1 MNPRLISQVIILWLL
16 LPLAG
21 LVNGCFSTDDS
32 KNLGSTVE
40 PLPPVFLV
48 GPVAA
53 LLTNAGGF
61 SAHVVLSNDVR
72 RLKAVTGELFVRDGK
87 LLFAADPL
95 NKNSGGAFV
104 YVADLVEHQG
114 FVWSEA
120 LQGYAPVSLSG
131 SPAGLSTHLNDGLV
145 KIDGHPCQVE
155 QAIVKMSDGSTNS
168 FRVFRALDLNR
179 VPVLISS
186 SSNSPAITLSLSKIR
201 PGSPPADLFTPP
213 PDFTKYTSPEM
224 MLTELI
230 MRQHNLVRRPTSA
243 SETIYNSRTGK

>member
-1 MNPRLISQVIILWLL
+1 MSVRRISQFVLLGLL
-16 LPLAG
+16 LLLAG
-21 LVNGCFSTDDS
+21 LVNGCFSSDES
-32 KNLGSTVE
+32 RNLASAIE

-72 RLKAVTGELFVRDGK
+72 RLKTVTGELFVREGK

-95 NKNSGGAFV
+95 TKNSGGAFV
-104 YVADLVEHQG
+104 YVADLVDHQG

-131 SPAGLSTHLNDGLV
+131 SPADLSTHLEDGLV
-145 KIDGHPCQVE
+145 KIDGHPCQVV
-155 QAIVKMSDGSTNS
+155 QASVKMNDGSTNS

-179 VPVLISS
+179 VPVLITS
-186 SSNSPAITLSLSKIR
+186 SSNSPTLTLSLSKIR
-201 PGSPPADLFTPP
+201 PGLPPADVFTPP

-224 MLTELI
+224 MVTELI
-230 MRQHNLVRRPTSA
+230 MRQHNLVRRPSSA